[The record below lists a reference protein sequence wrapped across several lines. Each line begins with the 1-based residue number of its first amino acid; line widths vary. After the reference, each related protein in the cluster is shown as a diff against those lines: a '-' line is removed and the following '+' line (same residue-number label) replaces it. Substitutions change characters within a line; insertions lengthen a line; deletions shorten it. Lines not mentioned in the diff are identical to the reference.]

1 MSTFSLC
8 LLSSKWISLFS
19 YLYWNGKIHLLA
31 LTFGGQAL
39 YKWGV
44 CGGEP
49 AWVTRLK
56 SWCPKPSNQLAKQK
70 SESYDILCSKFVFL
84 FQAQPNSLQHNR
96 LRHVH
101 HTTNQIVL
109 LTEAQSGIL
118 TSISMDAMLIL
129 NWCDELVVN
138 SFFLKHSFWS
148 ASVGIIG
155 SWKQRLCRV
164 NK

>member
-31 LTFGGQAL
+31 LTFGGQAF

-44 CGGEP
+44 CGGDP

-70 SESYDILCSKFVFL
+70 STSYNILCSKFVFL

-96 LRHVH
+96 SRHVH
-101 HTTNQIVL
+101 HTTNQIRDLDIHQHGRYV
-109 LTEAQSGIL
+109 
-118 TSISMDAMLIL
+118 
-129 NWCDELVVN
+129 NPKLVWRAC
-138 SFFLKHSFWS
+138 SKQFFLKTQFLVC
-148 ASVGIIG
+148 VGWNNWFPE
-155 SWKQRLCRV
+155 SRDFAE
-164 NK
+164 